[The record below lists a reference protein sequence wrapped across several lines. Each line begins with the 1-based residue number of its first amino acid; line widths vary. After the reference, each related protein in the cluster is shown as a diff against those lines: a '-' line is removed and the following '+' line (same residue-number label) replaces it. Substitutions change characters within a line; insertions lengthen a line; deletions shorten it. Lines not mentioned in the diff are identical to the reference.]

1 MRWLDKFVMTMKLRS
16 FWKTRDVFY
25 EQLATALENRESM
38 RDFFHEEA
46 KISQSPSTPNP
57 SRAYALSSMLRIM
70 SETDASRYVDF
81 VGPYVPQQDRMMLAA
96 VDEAK
101 GEQRAETLRSLA
113 QAVRDQKLARS
124 VVMGAVRTPLILLP
138 GVAVFA
144 YVISSKAIPVVAK
157 TAASAGPAAEAMV
170 WTPFN
175 ALVRTVANGLV
186 QYGWMMALALTVA
199 IAFYFYQLP
208 RWTSRRRYRFEAT
221 PRRRAILLLPI
232 APWVLPLGLYRDFQV
247 GMMLSAMAVMLK
259 AGLTL
264 RNSLEVI
271 RSTSSPWMRGHV
283 RRILVHL
290 EHNTTDYVGAFS
302 KGLLSPS
309 LLARLASTIRTQ
321 PQFSEVLIKIGL
333 EGAAEV
339 RKEVSSTAA
348 VLNTTLLIAAGSF
361 LLFLYIGNLS
371 ISTALSDALD
381 PTVRL
386 LSRHK

>member
-1 MRWLDKFVMTMKLRS
+1 MRSLDKLTIAMKLRS
-16 FWKTRDVFY
+16 FWKTREVFY

-46 KISQSPSTPNP
+46 KISQAPATPNP
-57 SRAYALSSMLRIM
+57 SRAFALTSMLRVM
-70 SETDASRYVDF
+70 SETDASRFVDF

-124 VVMGAVRTPLILLP
+124 VVMSAVRTPMILLP
-138 GVAVFA
+138 GVAAFA

-175 ALVRTVANGLV
+175 SLVRSVANGLV
-186 QYGWMMALALTVA
+186 EYGWAMALSLIVAL
-199 IAFYFYQLP
+199 AFYFYQLP
-208 RWTSRRRYRFEAT
+208 RWHSRRRYQFEAI
-221 PRRRAILLLPI
+221 PRRRAVLLMPI
-232 APWVLPLGLYRDFQV
+232 APWLLPLGLYRDFQV

-283 RRILVHL
+283 RRILIHL

-321 PQFSEVLIKIGL
+321 PQFDKVLIQIGVD
-333 EGAAEV
+333 GAAEV
-339 RKEVSSTAA
+339 RKEVSATAS
-348 VLNTTLLIAAGSF
+348 VLNTTLLIAAASF

>member
-25 EQLATALENRESM
+25 EQLASALDNRESM

-46 KISQSPSTPNP
+46 KISQSPATPNP
-57 SRAYALSSMLRIM
+57 SRAYALTSMLRVM
-70 SETDASRYVDF
+70 SDTDALRFVDF

-101 GEQRAETLRSLA
+101 GEHRASTLRSLA

-124 VVMGAVRTPLILLP
+124 VVMGAIRTPMILLP

-144 YVISSKAIPVVAK
+144 YVISSKAIPVVSK
-157 TAASAGPAAEAMV
+157 TAASAGPKAEAMV

-175 ALVRTVANGLV
+175 ALVRSVASGLV
-186 QYGWMMALALTVA
+186 QYGWLMALCVVLAV
-199 IAFYFYQLP
+199 AFYLYQLP
-208 RWTSRRRYRFEAT
+208 RWTSRRRYQLEAV
-221 PRRRAILLLPI
+221 PRRRAILLMPI
-232 APWVLPLGLYRDFQV
+232 APWLLPLGLYRDFQV

-290 EHNTTDYVGAFS
+290 EHNTTDYAGAFS
-302 KGLLSPS
+302 KGLLSPP

-321 PQFSEVLIKIGL
+321 PQFDKVLIQIGV
-333 EGAAEV
+333 EGAEEV
-339 RKEVSSTAA
+339 RKEVSVTAA
-348 VLNTTLLIAAGSF
+348 ILNVSLLIAAASF

-386 LSRHK
+386 MSRNK

>member
-1 MRWLDKFVMTMKLRS
+1 M
-16 FWKTRDVFY
+16 
-25 EQLATALENRESM
+25 
-38 RDFFHEEA
+38 
-46 KISQSPSTPNP
+46 
-57 SRAYALSSMLRIM
+57 
-70 SETDASRYVDF
+70 
-81 VGPYVPQQDRMMLAA
+81 
-96 VDEAK
+96 
-101 GEQRAETLRSLA
+101 
-113 QAVRDQKLARS
+113 
-124 VVMGAVRTPLILLP
+124 ILLP

-157 TAASAGPAAEAMV
+157 TAASAGPSAEAMV

-175 ALVRTVANGLV
+175 SLVRTVANGLV
-186 QYGWMMALALTVA
+186 QYGWMMALALVIG

-208 RWTSRRRYRFEAT
+208 RWTSRRRYRFEAM
-221 PRRRAILLLPI
+221 PRRRAILLLPV
-232 APWVLPLGLYRDFQV
+232 APWLLPLGLYRDFQV

-333 EGAAEV
+333 DGAAEV